1 MASADDKTGNKTGD
15 IEVVG
20 LEHINLLMPEGREA
34 EARAF
39 YSALLGL
46 AEVPKAKGL
55 EGYGGLWFRLGDL
68 TLHLGTDENFV
79 PAKKAHPA
87 FLVTD
92 LLASRAA
99 LERAGVSVLPD
110 ARVPHVRR
118 FYVSDPFGNR
128 LEFIQAGD
136 RF

>member
-1 MASADDKTGNKTGD
+1 MASANNKTGDKASD

-34 EARAF
+34 DARAF
-39 YSALLGL
+39 YGVLLGL
-46 AEVPKAKGL
+46 PEIPKPEGL
-55 EGYGGLWFRLGDL
+55 RVKHGCWFALGEQA
-68 TLHLGTDENFV
+68 LHLGAVADFV
-79 PAKKAHPA
+79 PASKAHPA
-87 FLVTD
+87 FLVRD
-92 LLASRAA
+92 LAVARQQFEA
-99 LERAGVSVLPD
+99 AGVEVRPD
-110 ARVPHVRR
+110 TQVPHVRR

>member
-1 MASADDKTGNKTGD
+1 MRSRTGKTVQ
-15 IEVVG
+15 VVG
-20 LEHINLLMPEGREA
+20 LEHLNLSMPQGAES

-39 YSALLGL
+39 YGELLGL
-46 AEVPKAKGL
+46 EEVAKAQAL
-55 EGYGGLWFRLGDL
+55 MIHGGCWFKLGDL

-87 FLVTD
+87 FLVHD
-92 LLASRAA
+92 LEAARERFTASGIA
-99 LERAGVSVLPD
+99 VKPD
-110 ARVPHVRR
+110 TRVPHVRR
-118 FYVSDPFGNR
+118 FYIDDPFGNR

>member
-1 MASADDKTGNKTGD
+1 MAKAENETGGVE
-15 IEVVG
+15 IMG
-20 LEHINLLMPEGREA
+20 LEHLNLSMPKGAEG

-39 YSALLGL
+39 YGELLGL
-46 AEVPKAKGL
+46 AEVPKAEGL
-55 EGYGGLWFRLGDL
+55 ERYGGCWFRLGDL

-87 FLVTD
+87 FLVSD
-92 LLASRAA
+92 LSASRAA
-99 LERAGVSVLPD
+99 LERAGVSVSPD

>member
-1 MASADDKTGNKTGD
+1 MTSRMGIG
-15 IEVVG
+15 VVG
-20 LEHINLLMPEGREA
+20 REHLNLSMPKGREA

-39 YSALLGL
+39 YGGLLGL
-46 AEVPKAKGL
+46 QEVAKAQAL
-55 EGYGGLWFRLGDL
+55 MIYGGCWFKLGDL

-87 FLVTD
+87 FLVRD
-92 LLASRAA
+92 LEAARARFAASGIEVR
-99 LERAGVSVLPD
+99 PD
-110 ARVPHVRR
+110 TQVPHVRR
-118 FYVSDPFGNR
+118 FYIDDPFGNR

>member
-1 MASADDKTGNKTGD
+1 MTSRVRIG
-15 IEVVG
+15 VVG
-20 LEHINLLMPEGREA
+20 LEHLNLSMPKGAEA

-39 YSALLGL
+39 YGGLLGL
-46 AEVPKAKGL
+46 EEVAKPQAL
-55 EGYGGLWFRLGDL
+55 MIYGGCWFKLGDL

-87 FLVTD
+87 FLVSD
-92 LLASRAA
+92 LEAARARFA
-99 LERAGVSVLPD
+99 AFGVEVRYD
-110 ARVPHVRR
+110 TRVAHVHR
-118 FYVSDPFGNR
+118 FYADDPFGNR